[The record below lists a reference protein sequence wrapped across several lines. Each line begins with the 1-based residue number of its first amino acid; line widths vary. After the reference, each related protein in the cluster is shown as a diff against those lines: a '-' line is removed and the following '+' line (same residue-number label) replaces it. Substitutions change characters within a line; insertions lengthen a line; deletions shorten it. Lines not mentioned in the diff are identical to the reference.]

1 MIRSILVPL
10 DGSAFG
16 EHALPLAMT
25 MARRMEASLNLI
37 HVHSLLDATYAE
49 LQVFDNTL
57 DQELR
62 AKEREYLHAIQKQV
76 QDRLSVPVT
85 IRNVDGEI
93 STVVCEQADSLRAN
107 WVVMTT
113 HGRGPMGR
121 FWLGSVTDDLVRTLP
136 IPLILVHPHDQ
147 PTDLAKEEAIEHV
160 LITLDGTPLAEH
172 ILEPAITLGKA
183 MNADFTLLRVVS
195 PVYPVTLPAE
205 PAIIGGAAMDI
216 MERVETLHVELRKD
230 ADRYLDTIAQRLRA
244 EGLQVHT
251 RVVIEEQPDV
261 AILDNAKPPIDM
273 IAIETHGRGGLS
285 RLLMGSVT
293 DKVIRASKLPILVH
307 KSSA

>member
-25 MARRMEASLNLI
+25 MARRLGASLNLI

-85 IRNVDGEI
+85 ICNVDGEI
-93 STVVCEQADSLRAN
+93 SSVVCEQADSLRAN

-121 FWLGSVTDDLVRTLP
+121 FWLGSVTDDLVRSLP

-147 PTDLAKEEAIEHV
+147 ATDLAKEETIQNI

-172 ILEPAITLGKA
+172 VLESAVTLGKA
-183 MNADFTLLRVVS
+183 VGAEFTLLRVIS

-216 MERVETLHVELRKD
+216 MERVETLHVELRKE
-230 ADRYLDTIAQRLRA
+230 ANHYLDAVAERLRTQ
-244 EGLQVHT
+244 GLKVHT
-251 RVVIEEQPDV
+251 RVMIEEQPDV

-285 RLLMGSVT
+285 RLLMGSVA
-293 DKVIRASKLPILVH
+293 DKVIRGSKLPILVH
-307 KSSA
+307 KTSA

>member
-1 MIRSILVPL
+1 MDSPVA
-10 DGSAFG
+10 D
-16 EHALPLAMT
+16 AL
-25 MARRMEASLNLI
+25 
-37 HVHSLLDATYAE
+37 
-49 LQVFDNTL
+49 
-57 DQELR
+57 
-62 AKEREYLHAIQKQV
+62 QKQA
-76 QDRLSVPVT
+76 LAAA
-85 IRNVDGEI
+85 
-93 STVVCEQADSLRAN
+93 ADL
-107 WVVMTT
+107 VVMAT
-113 HGRGPMGR
+113 HGRGPLSR

-147 PTDLAKEEAIEHV
+147 PTDLAKEEAIEHI

-172 ILEPAITLGKA
+172 ILEPAVTLGKA
-183 MNADFTLLRVVS
+183 MKADFTLLRVVS

-216 MERVETLHVELRKD
+216 MERVETIHVELRKE
-230 ADRYLDTIAQRLRA
+230 ANQYLDTIAQRLRA
-244 EGLQVHT
+244 EGLKVQT

-293 DKVIRASKLPILVH
+293 DKVIRGSKLPILVH
-307 KSSA
+307 KSPA